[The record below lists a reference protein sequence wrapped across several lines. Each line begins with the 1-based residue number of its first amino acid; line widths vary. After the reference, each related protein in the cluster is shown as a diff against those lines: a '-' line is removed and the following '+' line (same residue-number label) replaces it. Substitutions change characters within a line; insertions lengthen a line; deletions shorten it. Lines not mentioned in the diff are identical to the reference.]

1 MILPNLCC
9 SIRVEPGMRCVSVVV
24 PHPTY
29 LPETSWKCMNTDCGR
44 LVVDCYTLELM
55 QRGYLMHE
63 RGPIIMSVEV
73 SGLDT
78 EVQDYIDS
86 INLDMFQDPPTNLK
100 HSSVEHCSLE

>member
-9 SIRVEPGMRCVSVVV
+9 SIRVEPDMRCVSVVV

-29 LPETSWKCMNTDCGR
+29 LPETSWKCMDTKCGR

-73 SGLDT
+73 GGSDT
-78 EVQDYIDS
+78 TIQDYIAS
-86 INLDMFQDPPTNLK
+86 LKLDM
-100 HSSVEHCSLE
+100 